1 MVAYIRSDLE
11 FILKQ
16 IKIAEAHADGVP
28 LYGAPNALIPTYNL
42 AWGLRTVDG
51 SYNHL
56 LNPTLGAADHP
67 FPELLDPSYRPAEGT
82 PLDMNGPAPGGVVPT
97 APNYN
102 PSNSPNNI
110 VLDPSLRT
118 ISNLI
123 VDQTLDNPAAIMIAL
138 ERAGAEPLIGET
150 NLLGLALQIKTEYQA
165 VKPLFIEVED
175 THRANVEAQR
185 AFTAAQEAFQDNP
198 SPENQALLAQ
208 AQAEAGATQAASD
221 AANLA
226 LTNARGPLDL
236 LLEANGVELQ
246 GINITLT
253 NVAPDEGLSAPFNSW
268 FTLFGQF
275 FDHGLDLVAKGGSGT
290 VFIPLAQ
297 DDPLY
302 DPTSPTNFM
311 VLTRATTSPGPDGI
325 FGDNPATLNVNEG
338 ADDIKPQNLT
348 TSFVDQNQT
357 YTSHPSHQVFLREY
371 AIGADGKPHATG
383 ALLNGANGGLPTW
396 AEVKF
401 QAKTVLGIDL
411 TDYHVGNL
419 PLLATDL
426 YGNFIPNPN
435 AGPSQGFPQ
444 VVMAGNPPTMASGTP
459 AAPLA
464 LVQVLPDDA
473 SDTDTLPQV
482 NHLAVRT
489 GHAFLDDIAHTA
501 VPVGKIADGDTEIG
515 LGNPRQW
522 QHRIR
527 QRAAQLALHNRRW
540 SRQREHR
547 PDRSPSRVPLRAQ
560 PAVGAHQKCGAGD
573 ERRHLHQ

>member
-185 AFTAAQEAFQDNP
+185 ALTRRRRPFDKTTLSSGRTNP
-198 SPENQALLAQ
+198 SAL
-208 AQAEAGATQAASD
+208 
-221 AANLA
+221 
-226 LTNARGPLDL
+226 R
-236 LLEANGVELQ
+236 
-246 GINITLT
+246 
-253 NVAPDEGLSAPFNSW
+253 
-268 FTLFGQF
+268 
-275 FDHGLDLVAKGGSGT
+275 
-290 VFIPLAQ
+290 
-297 DDPLY
+297 
-302 DPTSPTNFM
+302 TSC
-311 VLTRATTSPGPDGI
+311 A
-325 FGDNPATLNVNEG
+325 
-338 ADDIKPQNLT
+338 
-348 TSFVDQNQT
+348 
-357 YTSHPSHQVFLREY
+357 
-371 AIGADGKPHATG
+371 
-383 ALLNGANGGLPTW
+383 
-396 AEVKF
+396 
-401 QAKTVLGIDL
+401 
-411 TDYHVGNL
+411 
-419 PLLATDL
+419 
-426 YGNFIPNPN
+426 
-435 AGPSQGFPQ
+435 
-444 VVMAGNPPTMASGTP
+444 
-459 AAPLA
+459 
-464 LVQVLPDDA
+464 
-473 SDTDTLPQV
+473 
-482 NHLAVRT
+482 
-489 GHAFLDDIAHTA
+489 
-501 VPVGKIADGDTEIG
+501 
-515 LGNPRQW
+515 
-522 QHRIR
+522 
-527 QRAAQLALHNRRW
+527 
-540 SRQREHR
+540 
-547 PDRSPSRVPLRAQ
+547 
-560 PAVGAHQKCGAGD
+560 
-573 ERRHLHQ
+573 

>member
-198 SPENQALLAQ
+198 I
-208 AQAEAGATQAASD
+208 AGKSGP
-221 AANLA
+221 
-226 LTNARGPLDL
+226 ARSGP
-236 LLEANGVELQ
+236 GRSR
-246 GINITLT
+246 GH
-253 NVAPDEGLSAPFNSW
+253 P
-268 FTLFGQF
+268 
-275 FDHGLDLVAKGGSGT
+275 GGFRCREPRPHECART
-290 VFIPLAQ
+290 
-297 DDPLY
+297 
-302 DPTSPTNFM
+302 
-311 VLTRATTSPGPDGI
+311 PG
-325 FGDNPATLNVNEG
+325 
-338 ADDIKPQNLT
+338 
-348 TSFVDQNQT
+348 
-357 YTSHPSHQVFLREY
+357 
-371 AIGADGKPHATG
+371 
-383 ALLNGANGGLPTW
+383 
-396 AEVKF
+396 
-401 QAKTVLGIDL
+401 
-411 TDYHVGNL
+411 
-419 PLLATDL
+419 
-426 YGNFIPNPN
+426 
-435 AGPSQGFPQ
+435 
-444 VVMAGNPPTMASGTP
+444 
-459 AAPLA
+459 
-464 LVQVLPDDA
+464 
-473 SDTDTLPQV
+473 
-482 NHLAVRT
+482 
-489 GHAFLDDIAHTA
+489 
-501 VPVGKIADGDTEIG
+501 
-515 LGNPRQW
+515 
-522 QHRIR
+522 
-527 QRAAQLALHNRRW
+527 
-540 SRQREHR
+540 
-547 PDRSPSRVPLRAQ
+547 
-560 PAVGAHQKCGAGD
+560 PAVGSQRRRAPGHQRHADQRRSRRGAFRPVQLLVHALRPVLRPRPRPGRQGRQRYRVHPAGAGRSALRSDQPD
-573 ERRHLHQ
+573 EFHGADPGHDLAWAGRHLRR